1 MTMKTFVK
9 GVFYFR
15 NKCVVFARN
24 CKFAHLTQ
32 CNMQYIPYIS
42 ALFAQTTFFLT
53 QKALFLPKD
62 FKKVRKSRQTLISRQ
77 NSVC

>member
-42 ALFAQTTFFLT
+42 ALFCPNNTVFD
-53 QKALFLPKD
+53 QKSPFLPKD
-62 FKKVRKSRQTLISRQ
+62 FKEVRKL
-77 NSVC
+77 